1 MTAADLRRG
10 GRVAHRNR
18 SRRLCRTDR
27 RRRDGARQIGLCI
40 WGEGRIS
47 QGTRT
52 APARTLAAL
61 TLAPLTLAPLTLAPL
76 TLAACALA
84 ARILATS
91 TLNRVQPLTAI
102 SRTAGTGLAR
112 QRFAARRLG
121 RLDRT
126 FGRRCCAHHVIGHG
140 LGHCIASGN
149 RRVFGLGIH

>member
-27 RRRDGARQIGLCI
+27 HRRDGTRQIGLCI

-52 APARTLAAL
+52 APARTLAA
-61 TLAPLTLAPLTLAPL
+61 LTLAPLTLAPL

>member
-27 RRRDGARQIGLCI
+27 RRRDGTRQIGLCI

-52 APARTLAAL
+52 APARTLAA
-61 TLAPLTLAPLTLAPL
+61 LTLAPLTLAPL